1 MVSRYSWTNKH
12 FRFVCFVLFL
22 CLRPSDEK
30 FQYGAFFSSKF
41 NLSLVF
47 TNNLCFST
55 LTFILLNPDI
65 GFSNQHSLFIHPW
78 HSFSKFSLRFWYS
91 TLTFRFWSSAFVLFN
106 SFLIVTFQERDWTQL
121 RLASKF
127 AGDISKKM
135 ANSASTLEKSKTLLH
150 EVVTELNQVL
160 QILRQ

>member
-12 FRFVCFVLFL
+12 FRFACFVLLL

-65 GFSNQHSLFIHPW
+65 GFSNQHSLYSSLTFVFEVQPSLLIFNLDI
-78 HSFSKFSLRFWYS
+78 SFLKFSIRFIQFVSNRDISRTWLNSIETGEQIRGRYIGKDGE
-91 TLTFRFWSSAFVLFN
+91 LCKHFRKEQSSAPR
-106 SFLIVTFQERDWTQL
+106 SCDW
-121 RLASKF
+121 A
-127 AGDISKKM
+127 
-135 ANSASTLEKSKTLLH
+135 
-150 EVVTELNQVL
+150 
-160 QILRQ
+160 